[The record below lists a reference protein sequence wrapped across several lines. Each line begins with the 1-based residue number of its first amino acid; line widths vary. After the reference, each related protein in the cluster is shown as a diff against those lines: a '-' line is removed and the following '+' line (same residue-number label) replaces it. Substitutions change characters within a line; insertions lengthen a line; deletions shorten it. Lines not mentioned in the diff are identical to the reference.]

1 VVNRAVLGNRADEV
15 TGQSWQLITAIH
27 DEGGCLILSASHKVH
42 TLIVVML
49 VLVFAGL
56 TKQVPSMHC

>member
-1 VVNRAVLGNRADEV
+1 
-15 TGQSWQLITAIH
+15 
-27 DEGGCLILSASHKVH
+27 LSASHKVH

-56 TKQVPSMHC
+56 TKQVSSMHC